1 VKQPGRTGA
10 KIDFHIG
17 RTYGPAAFAGGGG
30 SRFQLPLDNSKRKRT
45 NMQLTVKGKQLDVGD
60 SMRAHVA
67 ESLNA
72 AVGKYFENSIEANVV
87 VSKDARLFTVDIVV
101 HAGRDI
107 VLHSEAAASEPYPAF
122 DQACDRIAKRLRRY
136 KRRLKERHSEPRNPV
151 VAARYQVLRSD
162 DVQETEVE
170 EAPAQP
176 VVVAEMETSIDTLS
190 VGDAVMRLELS
201 EKPFLLFRNGGNG
214 ALNLVYRRED
224 GNIGWIDPRSSS
236 DA

>member
-1 VKQPGRTGA
+1 
-10 KIDFHIG
+10 
-17 RTYGPAAFAGGGG
+17 
-30 SRFQLPLDNSKRKRT
+30 
-45 NMQLTVKGKQLDVGD
+45 MQLTVKGKQLDVGD
-60 SMRAHVA
+60 AMRVHVA

-136 KRRLKERHSEPRNPV
+136 KRRLKERHAEPRNPV

-170 EAPAQP
+170 VVEAPAQP

-201 EKPFLLFRNGGNG
+201 EKPFLLFRNGGSG

-224 GNIGWIDPRSSS
+224 GNIGWIDPRPIS